1 MTALIRFFAR
11 SHLISNIITL
21 LILALG
27 VMSLFK
33 IQRDIWPRVD
43 FKTTI
48 INTIY
53 PGASPQQVEK
63 LIVTPIEE
71 AIREVDGIKRVLST
85 AVQNVAITVIELDED
100 ARNLQDTNEDIQSA
114 IDRITDL
121 PTQAEKPIVT
131 KIESGRYPVIELK
144 VQNAENKIDIK
155 FRDSVK
161 LIADEMGFVPLV
173 ARVDKVGL
181 EDKEYVIE
189 TDLARLKRYQTSLS
203 EIITAI
209 TNHNV
214 SIPSGKFKLDDDSEV
229 LVRVESETTKPED
242 LENIFIRSNTSGYGV
257 QIKDV
262 AQVKY
267 ELVEPEKLYRFNERP
282 TISLSV
288 LKKINADA
296 LTLVE
301 NVKTKVEEL
310 NKRYEGVLQ
319 ITTSNDFS
327 IYLKNR
333 LSSLSSNL
341 FLGLILVLI
350 ILTLYLPFPV
360 TFAVAIGIPVAMLA
374 TLFVFQV
381 FGQTLNLISM
391 IGLIIVTGMVVDD
404 AIVVCENI
412 WRNVE
417 DGKPLAEATREGA
430 LEVLLPVTASVL
442 TTVLFFAP
450 MLTMTGVFGSFVYH
464 IPTAVILALSF
475 SWLEAFFLMPS
486 HFESWIGPFLKK
498 YIANRKKTSD
508 KNYLRNKYLNYV
520 KFSLKHR
527 YLMASVSLI
536 IIFGTGF
543 FIASTGR
550 FVLFPPEGIEQFYIK
565 IEAPTE
571 TPLDKMIDYVS
582 PIEKIALGISKAELK
597 DVYTTLGIIQQD
609 NFDPQTRRGSNYAN
623 IRVSLTPQN
632 TRQREAQDIIDTIMP
647 IILEKAS
654 DKLKISYEL
663 QRQGPPQGRDISID
677 ISGKSFDVLQKI
689 AAELKPLVESYT
701 GVKDFQNSYIE
712 GKKEWFAEPNSEAMA
727 AAGINSQMVSQTLR
741 ASFEGFIASS
751 VRDSDEEMDIR
762 VKMEQKYQNILSAL
776 SDISVGNLQGQLI
789 SLGKV
794 AEFKN
799 QSSAVSINHLNFKR
813 VINISASVDLTQNTA
828 SKIVTDLK
836 PKVEQAIQKYEGYEA
851 SFGGEDKDTQESIQ
865 SLFEAFLIAMVLIYF
880 LLVITFNSLLQPVLI
895 MVSIPFGFVG
905 SALALMMHGRPF
917 SFMGLLGII
926 ALGGVIVNN
935 AIVIIDFVN
944 EKRKTGLTV
953 DDSIIESCEQRFR
966 PILLTTATTVFGLLP
981 TAYGEQIAKAT
992 GFGGGDPFIIPIAI
1006 SLGWGLAFGSVM
1018 TLLFFPAITRIVDDA
1033 IGLSQRI
1040 FKS

>member
-1 MTALIRFFAR
+1 MTGLIRFFAR

-27 VMSLFK
+27 ILSLFK

-48 INTIY
+48 INTVY

-85 AVQNVAITVIELDED
+85 AVQNVAITVIELDEN
-100 ARNLQDTNEDIQSA
+100 ARNLKDTNEDIQSA
-114 IDRITDL
+114 IDRIIDL
-121 PTQAEKPIVT
+121 PMQAEKPIVT

-144 VQNAENKIDIK
+144 VQNTENKIDIK

-161 LIADEMGFVPLV
+161 LIADEMSFVPLV
-173 ARVDKVGL
+173 AKVEKVGL

-189 TDLARLKRYQTSLS
+189 TDIARLKKYQTSLS

-209 TNHNV
+209 ATHNV
-214 SIPSGKFKLDDDSEV
+214 SIPSGNFKLSDSSEV
-229 LVRVESETTKPED
+229 LVRVESEITKPED
-242 LENIFIRSNTSGYGV
+242 LEKIFIRSNTSGYGV

-262 AQVKY
+262 AKVKY
-267 ELVEPEKLYRFNERP
+267 DLVEPERLYRFNERP

-301 NVKTKVEEL
+301 NVKTKVEDL

-341 FLGLILVLI
+341 FLGLFLVLI

-374 TLFVFQV
+374 TLFVFQI

-417 DGKPLAEATREGA
+417 LGKPLSEASREGA
-430 LEVLLPVTASVL
+430 IEVLLPVTASVL

-486 HFESWIGPFLKK
+486 HFESWIGPFLKNYIKKSEGKNFLRGK
-498 YIANRKKTSD
+498 YI
-508 KNYLRNKYLNYV
+508 NYV
-520 KFSLKHR
+520 KFSLRHR
-527 YLMASVSLI
+527 YLIAFVSLI
-536 IIFGTGF
+536 IIIGTGI

-550 FVLFPPEGIEQFYIK
+550 FILFPPEGIEQFYIK

-571 TPLDKMIDYVS
+571 TPLNKMIDYVA
-582 PIEKIALGISKAELK
+582 PIERIALGISKDELK

-632 TRQREAQDIIDTIMP
+632 MRAREAQDIIDTILP
-647 IILEKAS
+647 KILETAS

-677 ISGKSFDVLQKI
+677 ISGKSFDVLQKV
-689 AAELKPLVESYT
+689 ASELKPIIESYA
-701 GVKDFQNSYIE
+701 GIKDFQNSYIE
-712 GKKEWFAEPNSEAMA
+712 GKKEWFAEPNSEAMQ

-799 QSSAVSINHLNFKR
+799 QNSVVSINHLNFKR

-828 SKIVTDLK
+828 AKIVSELK
-836 PKVEQAIQKYEGYEA
+836 PKVEQVMQQFEGYEA

-865 SLFEAFLIAMVLIYF
+865 SLFEAFLIAMILIYF

-944 EKRKTGLTV
+944 EKRKKGYAI

-992 GFGGGDPFIIPIAI
+992 GLGGGDPFIIPIAI

-1018 TLLFFPAITRIVDDA
+1018 TLLFFPAITRIVDDG
-1033 IGLSQRI
+1033 IGLSKKI
-1040 FKS
+1040 FG